1 MKEVDISVLG
11 KEDPFKIIGH
21 DWMLITAG
29 DASSFNTMTASWGG
43 FGHLWE
49 MNVAT
54 IYVRPERYTHDFIEA
69 NEKLTLSF
77 YDEKY
82 RRALQICGTKSGRD
96 CRKHEEAG
104 LTPLEIETGAVTF
117 EQARLTVICRKVYQ
131 TEMKAEDIAHKG
143 ALRFYGPDPAQGGL
157 HTMYILEVERV
168 FVND

>member
-11 KEDPFKIIGH
+11 KENPFKLIGH

-29 DASSFNTMTASWGG
+29 DGSSFNTMTASWGG
-43 FGHLWE
+43 FGYLWD

-69 NEKLTLSF
+69 QDKITLSF

-82 RRALQICGTKSGRD
+82 RKALQICGTKSGRD
-96 CRKHEEAG
+96 CVKHAEAG
-104 LTPLEIETGAVTF
+104 LTPLEMEHGIVTF
-117 EQARLTVICRKVYQ
+117 EQARLTVVGRKVYQ
-131 TEMKAEDIAHKG
+131 TEMKAEDIAQESVM
-143 ALRFYGPDPAQGGL
+143 RWYGPGPAQGGL